1 MRFVALAMIIFSV
14 PIFMF
19 LLRQNAQYRRYLC
32 FAVGFLPFVI
42 AAWNL
47 DASIITWPTWPG
59 QSKGVIISLLDGLAL
74 AIILNSRRSPFFFP
88 FVGVII
94 AYIVAAGISILFS
107 NNPQSSFFYVWQS
120 GTMLLV
126 FMAVANICMN
136 EGGPKLII
144 AGLVCGITLQAGFAV
159 NQKFAGV
166 LQASGTMGHQNLLG
180 MVTHFVLY
188 PSLAMLLAAQKSR
201 LPLLGVVAGLIVV
214 AFGASRATIGLA
226 GAGVVLLIF
235 LSMVRKP
242 SAQKTK
248 VAVVGLVAL
257 VMATPL
263 AINALEQRFEVKS
276 SEGSNEER
284 QAFERA
290 AKMMLSDHPMGIGA
304 NQYVVVANS
313 GGYSERAGV
322 IWNYGSRSAKVHNV
336 YLLIAAETGYLGL
349 ITFLFFLF
357 VPIIAAFRFAWS
369 NRGDPR
375 GDLALGI
382 GVTLVIVSLHCL
394 YEWILVTS
402 VVQYM
407 LGISMG
413 MLAGL
418 IMQRKAEKRANI
430 IAKRQSQL
438 EDFDTETPALATTG
452 R

>member
-1 MRFVALAMIIFSV
+1 MRFVALVVIIFSV
-14 PIFMF
+14 PIFMA
-19 LLRQNAQYRRYLC
+19 LLRQNGHYRRYLC

-47 DASIITWPTWPG
+47 DAAFISWATWPG
-59 QSKGVIISLLDGLAL
+59 QTKGVIISLLDGLAL

-94 AYIVAAGISILFS
+94 AYIIAAGISIPFS
-107 NNPQSSFFYVWQS
+107 NNPQSSFFYVWQL

-126 FMAVANICMN
+126 FLAVANICMN

-144 AGLVCGITLQAGFAV
+144 AGLVCGITLQAGFAIS
-159 NQKFAGV
+159 QKMSGV

-226 GAGVVLLIF
+226 GAGVILLIF
-235 LSMVRKP
+235 LSMLRMP

-248 VAVVGLVAL
+248 VAVIGLFAL
-257 VMATPL
+257 IMATPL
-263 AINALEQRFEVKS
+263 ALNALEQRFEVKS
-276 SEGSNEER
+276 TAGSNEER
-284 QAFERA
+284 EAFERA
-290 AKMMLSDHPMGIGA
+290 ATMMLADFPMGVGA

-349 ITFLFFLF
+349 VTFLLF
-357 VPIIAAFRFAWS
+357 MFAPMIAAFRFAWA
-369 NRGDPR
+369 NRRDPR

-382 GVTLVIVSLHCL
+382 GVTLVIVALHCF

-407 LGISMG
+407 LGIAMG

-418 IMQRKAEKRANI
+418 MMQRKAEKRAQVL
-430 IAKRQSQL
+430 AKRQEKAEL
-438 EDFDTETPALATTG
+438 PDDKIPVLA
-452 R
+452 RN

>member
-1 MRFVALAMIIFSV
+1 MRFVALAVIILAIPV
-14 PIFMF
+14 FMS

-47 DASIITWPTWPG
+47 DASIISWATWPG
-59 QSKGVIISLLDGLAL
+59 QTKGVIISLLDALAL
-74 AIILNSRRSPFFFP
+74 AVIINSRRSPLFFP
-88 FVGVII
+88 FVGII
-94 AYIVAAGISILFS
+94 AAYIFAAFVSVAFS
-107 NNPQSSFFYVWQS
+107 NSPQSSFFYVWQL

-126 FMAVANICMN
+126 FLASANICMN

-159 NQKFAGV
+159 SQKFSGV
-166 LQASGTMGHQNLLG
+166 LQASGTLGHQNLLG

-188 PSLAMLLAAQKSR
+188 PSLAMLLSTQKGR

-214 AFGASRATIGLA
+214 AFGASRATIGLT

-235 LSMVRKP
+235 LSMIRKP
-242 SAQKTK
+242 SAKKTK
-248 VAVVGLVAL
+248 VAVLGMVAL
-257 VMATPL
+257 AIAAPL
-263 AINALEQRFEVKS
+263 AINSLEQRFAAKPIG
-276 SEGSNEER
+276 GSNEER
-284 QAFERA
+284 EAFERA
-290 AKMMLSDHPMGIGA
+290 ASMMLADHPMGVGA
-304 NQYVVVANS
+304 NQYVIVANS

-322 IWNYGSRSAKVHNV
+322 IWNYGSRAAKVHNV
-336 YLLIAAETGYLGL
+336 YLLVAAETGYLGL
-349 ITFLFFLF
+349 LCFLIFLF
-357 VPIIAAFRFAWS
+357 VPLIAAFRFAWT

-382 GVTLVIVSLHCL
+382 GVTLLIVSLHCL

-418 IMQRKAEKRANI
+418 MMQRKTEKRAKI
-430 IAKRQSQL
+430 RAQQDTRLGDFPDEAAVLAKSV
-438 EDFDTETPALATTG
+438 
-452 R
+452 